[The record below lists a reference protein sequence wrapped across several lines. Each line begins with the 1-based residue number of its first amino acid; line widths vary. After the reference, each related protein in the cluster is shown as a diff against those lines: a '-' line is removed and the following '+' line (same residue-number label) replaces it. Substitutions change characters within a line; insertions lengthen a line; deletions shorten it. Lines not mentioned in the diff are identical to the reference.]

1 MNITLH
7 ISSSNILRRRNQAII
22 TVFITAIAVFITLL
36 ISSVLFQVKEGI
48 KLSLDRVGADVM
60 IIANTND
67 FEDTSLLYSGKP
79 LRRYIKREDIGFLD
93 ELDSQIE
100 AKTEQFFT
108 HTLTG
113 GCCSVNEKLRVVG
126 IDSSTDFIIKPWLE
140 QNGLNGLSKH
150 TAIVGSNVIYPLG
163 DRMVLLGQPFDVVGT
178 LYQTGTGMDVTI
190 FMPIDMARSLER
202 EKFPP
207 SVFWDRDPDD
217 LISSVFIKLKQ
228 GVDPSSF
235 ANMINDSQFKVIAA
249 AKFDTMNKLEDSIR
263 GWVQVV
269 LFLTGSII
277 IITCLSLFGRFT
289 ALMKE
294 RKKEIGYLL
303 SLGYSSAKIFWISIL
318 EIGMMSVAGGVIA
331 SLSVLFSLNAVLKY
345 VSVQFTLPR
354 SSLSLEFM
362 LIVFVAGPVLA
373 LVLGLLSSL
382 APALKI
388 AGLEPKDVMTRGEV

>member
-190 FMPIDMARSLER
+190 FMPIDMARSLAR

-362 LIVFVAGPVLA
+362 LIVFVVGPVLA

>member
-190 FMPIDMARSLER
+190 FMPIDMARSLAR